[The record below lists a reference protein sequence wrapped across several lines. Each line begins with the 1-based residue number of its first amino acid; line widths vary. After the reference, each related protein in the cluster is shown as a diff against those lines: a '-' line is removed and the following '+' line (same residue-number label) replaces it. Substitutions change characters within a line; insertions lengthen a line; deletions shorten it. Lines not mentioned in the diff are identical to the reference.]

1 MADAGVK
8 PVQCAIVI
16 SQMYLWQVRSPQCAT
31 QEQFRIS
38 VCLLDGSRMFIT
50 FRFSSTSVSIYI
62 FFYQQVTFTPLDG
75 QYIADIFLFI
85 CVFVCFIS
93 GAFLVLYGIALA
105 TAGWGVVASLEIYP
119 PFAGAAVSAITLV
132 VAYAFAIS
140 RPQLTLK
147 VQRQLCHVV
156 Y

>member
-1 MADAGVK
+1 M
-8 PVQCAIVI
+8 
-16 SQMYLWQVRSPQCAT
+16 
-31 QEQFRIS
+31 
-38 VCLLDGSRMFIT
+38 
-50 FRFSSTSVSIYI
+50 
-62 FFYQQVTFTPLDG
+62 
-75 QYIADIFLFI
+75 
-85 CVFVCFIS
+85 FVCFIS

-147 VQRQLCHVV
+147 VQ
-156 Y
+156 

>member
-1 MADAGVK
+1 
-8 PVQCAIVI
+8 
-16 SQMYLWQVRSPQCAT
+16 
-31 QEQFRIS
+31 
-38 VCLLDGSRMFIT
+38 MFIT
-50 FRFSSTSVSIYI
+50 FRFSSTHLYPFTHFSTSKLLLHHWMSIHRW
-62 FFYQQVTFTPLDG
+62 D
-75 QYIADIFLFI
+75 FLFI

-147 VQRQLCHVV
+147 VQWKLCQVV
-156 Y
+156 YWQIPFLFLNHECFQILSSGTDRLCLWFPNFLIGEILLSSW